1 MRYSRVRGSRD
12 LKANVNEPYGNNV
25 DMFSCG
31 VVAYTLLFG
40 YEPFYGADEHELM
53 IANKNIEYEFHYPE
67 CNTVSQ
73 CAKDWIAR
81 TLCDASVRMTPE
93 EAISHP
99 WLQQA
104 RHLSDMRILARLRRA
119 ITSDKVPSET
129 LNRSSHHFL
138 SSRKHRDNRGGGH
151 FNGSCSSV
159 DGTSAKKSS
168 FQLQTEETSS
178 MVASKYRKYEKA
190 ALALS
195 KGSFQEFPGPSL
207 AIVSRSDGSPGAA
220 RAGEWWSADLNAS
233 FDSEEEDMSNAQE
246 RSCVIA

>member
-1 MRYSRVRGSRD
+1 
-12 LKANVNEPYGNNV
+12 
-25 DMFSCG
+25 
-31 VVAYTLLFG
+31 
-40 YEPFYGADEHELM
+40 M
-53 IANKNIEYEFHYPE
+53 INGTSQIALWTGGKNILWYPI
-67 CNTVSQ
+67 Q
-73 CAKDWIAR
+73 GKKDQP
-81 TLCDASVRMTPE
+81 TSH
-93 EAISHP
+93 IS
-99 WLQQA
+99 
-104 RHLSDMRILARLRRA
+104 
-119 ITSDKVPSET
+119 
-129 LNRSSHHFL
+129 
-138 SSRKHRDNRGGGH
+138 
-151 FNGSCSSV
+151 

-207 AIVSRSDGSPGAA
+207 AIVSRSDGSPGAG